1 MKKRVQIRWQDVV
14 PFIAFAAIFIFFSVA
29 SGGKMLS
36 AYNLK
41 TLLDQSMVVVVMGCG
56 MLFVVAQG
64 SIDLSVGV
72 NLALSGVFGVWLCLA
87 TGAPWLMI
95 PAALV
100 CGLAVGLLNG
110 LLVSKLKVPSFMLTI
125 AMLIGVRGIVNYI
138 QQYVGTQTMPE
149 ALVFLNQPQFKIPL
163 FIVIIVIMIYL
174 FEFTKIGRYS
184 RAIGENETAAEYVG
198 ISVAKIKTI
207 AFALSGLMAGVG
219 AFFSIVGVGGTSQTM
234 GVFMEMKVAMAVF
247 LGGVLVTGGASAKIY
262 KVLLGSFS
270 IIIIVNG
277 LALIGHP
284 ESQISESVEG
294 VLLLLIL
301 LATILATRRDRRGG
315 RKAPDNNEISEN
327 SYSGPEDPHT
337 YSDVTR

>member
-1 MKKRVQIRWQDVV
+1 MRKRVFIRWQDIV
-14 PFIAFAAIFIFFSVA
+14 PFIAFAAIFIFFSVT

-36 AYNLK
+36 AFNLK
-41 TLLDQSMVVVVMGCG
+41 MLLDQSMVVVLMGCG

-72 NLALSGVFGVWLCLA
+72 NLALSGVFGVWFGFA
-87 TGAPWLMI
+87 TGVIWLMI

-110 LLVSKLKVPSFMLTI
+110 FLVSKLKVPSFMLTI

-138 QQYVGTQTMPE
+138 QQYIGTQMLPTSL
-149 ALVFLNQPQFKIPL
+149 AFLNQPPVKIPL
-163 FIVIIVIMIYL
+163 FIVIVVIMVYL

-198 ISVAKIKTI
+198 IPVSKIKII

-219 AFFSIVGVGGTSQTM
+219 AFFAVIGVGGTSQTM

-270 IIIIVNG
+270 ITIIVNG

-294 VLLLLIL
+294 ILLLLIL
-301 LATILATRRDRRGG
+301 LATIFATRRDRQSGRMLPEGKNSG
-315 RKAPDNNEISEN
+315 SLEFAEQKNRKADGKS
-327 SYSGPEDPHT
+327 
-337 YSDVTR
+337 V